1 MYNRDSTEILTGL
14 SCQLHLEI
22 IHQEE
27 AITEREKACELQLEG
42 LRDDVKKLQFLNGQK
57 TQQCAKKVR
66 RTEGRA
72 ALRWRV

>member
-1 MYNRDSTEILTGL
+1 MEVELIAFCCDE
-14 SCQLHLEI
+14 QLHLEI

-57 TQQCAKKVR
+57 TQQCAKKVGRPR
-66 RTEGRA
+66 R
-72 ALRWRV
+72 

>member
-1 MYNRDSTEILTGL
+1 MQ
-14 SCQLHLEI
+14 QLHLEI

-57 TQQCAKKVR
+57 TQQCAKKV
-66 RTEGRA
+66 GRIKSRIV
-72 ALRWRV
+72 LLFFLLS